1 MQRVF
6 ISVLCVLLVA
16 AAGCVTTPPPQPPPP
31 LPPDMSQ
38 VPVIPKMPAPDLA
51 SLRGRRIC
59 IDPGHGGPWPGA
71 VAPSNGLREADVN
84 LRVSLA
90 LKGLIEQSGGE
101 AIMTR
106 LDDSVLVPESSSKD
120 LAARAMMAD
129 EAGADVFVSVHHNAD
144 ISGSGRNDLE
154 VFYKLGEDSAS
165 LDLAQC
171 LTFELAQRLRA
182 EAVSKL
188 LLPGNYSVLRNA
200 RVPAVLLESSYMTH
214 AGNATFLA
222 DQKATDAEA
231 LAIAAGLARYF
242 RLEPPRLSSAYVTG
256 TPDGRTQTLVA
267 EVIKGAP
274 IDLSTV
280 RVVAAD
286 GRPLVGHA
294 GMAGKSITYTFTEPL
309 SNGKNRVQ
317 LVVRNRQGAAGRC
330 SVDANIERAAASL
343 VVVQWPAD
351 AAPGRG
357 TVSLFEVHVLDA
369 LGLPVADGTP
379 VVLRETGE
387 SAATLGGVA
396 RFYGTVDTAAAPVT
410 FQSGGATAKVSPSTG
425 SQAFTSVKV
434 TDSASRRPLGDAL
447 LTSGTG
453 PFGTTTPEGWVACPA
468 ASRTVAVTR
477 RGYEKA
483 DVTLRPGHTEVSLKP
498 LYGGVLHERRIVVDP
513 AHGGRVAGA
522 IGPRGT
528 RASDISLDVARR
540 LAARLEAAGAIVVLT
555 RTGDQDPTETQR
567 VQLAT
572 DADAEFFVS
581 LSFGAPGSSNRN
593 LDDQGHLKE
602 GLNAFV
608 GHYPDSATG
617 LRLAKAIAQRLGIA
631 TVTPSV
637 AYVVQQTGCPAVLVQ
652 PDAIT
657 SYQAEER
664 YLDAGQRER
673 VAQALCDALVTFFS
687 L

>member
-6 ISVLCVLLVA
+6 IPVLCALLVA
-16 AAGCVTTPPPQPPPP
+16 AAGCATTALPQPPPP
-31 LPPDMSQ
+31 LPPDLSQ
-38 VPVIPKMPAPDLA
+38 VPTIPRMPAPDLA

-90 LKGLIEQSGGE
+90 LKQLIEQAGGE

-106 LDDSVLVPESSSKD
+106 IDDSVLVPENGSRD
-120 LAARAMMAD
+120 LVARADMANK
-129 EAGADVFVSVHHNAD
+129 AGADVFVSIHHNAD

-154 VFYKLGEDSAS
+154 VFYKLGEDGPS

-231 LAIAAGLARYF
+231 FAIAAGLARYF
-242 RLEPPRLSSAYVTG
+242 RLEPPRIVSVRVIDA
-256 TPDGRTQTLVA
+256 PDGRTQALLVEA
-267 EVIKGAP
+267 ASSAP
-274 IDLSTV
+274 LEPATA
-280 RVVAAD
+280 RVVAD
-286 GRPLVGHA
+286 GHGLPGHA
-294 GMAGKSITYTFTEPL
+294 EILGTAIVYTFNEPL
-309 SNGKNRVQ
+309 PNGQNR
-317 LVVRNRQGAAGRC
+317 LLFSVRNRLGAAG
-330 SVDANIERAAASL
+330 SYVVEAAIERAVESL
-343 VVVQWPAD
+343 TVFQWPAD
-351 AAPGRG
+351 AVPGRG
-357 TVSLFEVHVLDA
+357 TVVLFEVHATDA
-369 LGLPVADGTP
+369 LGLPAADGTP
-379 VVLRETGE
+379 VMLKETGE
-387 SAATLGGVA
+387 SASTRGGVA
-396 RFYGTVDTAAAPVT
+396 RFYGVADAGSASVT
-410 FQSGGATAKVSPSTG
+410 FQSGGATAKTSLSMGDV
-425 SQAFTSVKV
+425 AFNSVNV
-434 TDSASRRPLGDAL
+434 TNATTRLPLGGAVVA
-447 LTSGTG
+447 SSAG
-453 PFGTTTPEGWVACPA
+453 PLGATTPEGWVAFPA
-468 ASRTVAVTR
+468 SSRTVSVSGK
-477 RGYEKA
+477 GYETGNF
-483 DVTLRPGHTEVSLKP
+483 TLRSGHTEISLKP
-498 LYGGVLHERRIVVDP
+498 LYGGALLDRRIVIDP

-528 RASDISLDVARR
+528 RAGDISLDVARR
-540 LAARLEAAGAIVVLT
+540 LAARLEAAGAVVELT
-555 RTGDQDPTETQR
+555 RTGDQDPTELQR
-567 VQLAT
+567 VQLA
-572 DADAEFFVS
+572 ADVAAELFVS

-593 LDDQGHLKE
+593 LDDQGRLKE

-608 GHYPDSATG
+608 GHYPESATG
-617 LRLAKAIAQRLGIA
+617 LRLAKIIAQRLGIA

-657 SYQAEER
+657 SHQTEDR

-673 VAQALCDALVTFFS
+673 VAQALCDALVTFFRQ
-687 L
+687 